1 MGIARAGLSMQ
12 QGPVGFDTYAS
23 NDVLLLI
30 SICILV
36 VGLVL
41 AFAGRIAWKHIM
53 SFVGAI
59 LGGLFGFAFGTAVGG
74 WVVGFIAGMLGAM
87 VGSAVFI
94 FLSHI
99 GLGVVAGLL
108 TYLVGEAV
116 IGDQL
121 VAIIMGVAAFA
132 LTIAFIQQ
140 AIGVVTA
147 VVGGLL
153 VGLALVWMEIG
164 TMFLAV
170 IAMLGVMVFGAAFQL
185 ISIKEEQQRRAMRVA
200 AAAYVPQVAPAVP
213 GRMCPSCGG
222 PLTYIPEYNRFYC
235 YKCQKYE

>member
-1 MGIARAGLSMQ
+1 MQ
-12 QGPVGFDTYAS
+12 QGPAGFDTYAS
-23 NDVLLLI
+23 NDVLILI

-132 LTIAFIQQ
+132 LTVAFIQQ

-153 VGLALVWMEIG
+153 VGLALVWIEIG

-185 ISIKEEQQRRAMRVA
+185 IAIKEEQQRKEAARVA
-200 AAAYVPQVAPAVP
+200 AAAYAPQVAPAVP